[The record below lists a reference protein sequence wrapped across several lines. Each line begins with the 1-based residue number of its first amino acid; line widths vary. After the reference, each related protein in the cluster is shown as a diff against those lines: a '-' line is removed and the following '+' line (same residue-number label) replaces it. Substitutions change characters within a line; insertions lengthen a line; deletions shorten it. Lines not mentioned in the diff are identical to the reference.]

1 MKALMV
7 LFSFP
12 NCRSDLL
19 ELLSVHNVDFMAS
32 PDFIFSPPTAT
43 FFFFSCLF
51 YFSLFLYNP
60 KYSLPQFQ

>member
-19 ELLSVHNVDFMAS
+19 EYLSVHNVGYMAF
-32 PDFIFSPPTAT
+32 PDFIFSLTTAI
-43 FFFFSCLF
+43 FFFFYLF
-51 YFSLFLYNP
+51 YFSLFPYNS
-60 KYSLPQFQ
+60 K